1 MVLHL
6 MITGIIHPFEV
17 VVMLTD
23 GYRYIPGIVLDP
35 QTDSTIGAFISDL
48 FIVPA
53 LAVVIN
59 ALSLSWPFI
68 LGITAAFTGID
79 WLYVKIGVYEHYWW
93 KSIYTGSGLII
104 LYAISRWF
112 WHCLQEKKPSLLFRL
127 LAIYLTYIPIPII
140 INFVL
145 ARLLNVFKFEIY
157 LLSALEKNHPVF
169 NNVYLIF
176 TGVVV
181 TLCIGLRLRF
191 RYRLFGIGLLALVSW
206 ALEYYNIFVSPIE
219 MSSQYLTLVPLVG
232 VLFVIVLF
240 HIAKLDY
247 LF

>member
-1 MVLHL
+1 